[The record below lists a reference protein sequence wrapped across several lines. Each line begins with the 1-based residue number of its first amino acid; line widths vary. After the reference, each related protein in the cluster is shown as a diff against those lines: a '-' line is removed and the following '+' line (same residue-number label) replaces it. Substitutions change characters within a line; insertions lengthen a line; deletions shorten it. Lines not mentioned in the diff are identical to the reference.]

1 MAMIAS
7 IDNLVFDDDW
17 SDLTRTRQKPRI
29 DVERMFEYRRE
40 RLREQLRLHEADFC
54 ILLNPISL
62 RYAVDY
68 RSYLLFQSH
77 IPTVYLF
84 LPQQG
89 PTVAFGC
96 YYDVPQIDEFR
107 PGRPQAFF
115 EGGTNIDVAARAL
128 ADDVVNYLDEIG
140 SRKRRV
146 AIEYVNPSV
155 TQALE
160 ARGVEVIDGV
170 RIAELARVIK
180 SADEIACMR
189 WAVAVGQHGAAMM
202 RRALRPGVSELQLWG
217 LLNYTNI
224 ANDGD
229 WHEGRMLAS
238 GPRINPWL
246 QEASERRIESGDLV
260 GFDTDMVGPFGYFV
274 DLSRTF
280 HCGPARP
287 TRRQKAIYRMA
298 VDEIE
303 HNLKLVRPGMTLLE
317 MQRQAYPVPE
327 ECRDNAYPCIM
338 HAVGM
343 CDEYPQARP
352 LFRGENHYDCEL
364 QAGMVVCIES
374 YMGPLGE
381 RDGVKL
387 EQQVLITDDG
397 YELLTDFPY
406 EESLLD

>member
-1 MAMIAS
+1 MCAKS
-7 IDNLVFDDDW
+7 TDDLVFDDDW
-17 SDLTRTRQKPRI
+17 SDLSRIRDKPQI
-29 DVERMFEYRRE
+29 NSARMYEYRRQ

-68 RSYLLFQSH
+68 RSYMLFQSH

-84 LPQQG
+84 LPQDG
-89 PTVAFGC
+89 PTVLYGC
-96 YYDVPQIDEFR
+96 YYDVPQVDDFR
-107 PGRPQAFF
+107 PGRPHAFF
-115 EGGTNIDVAARAL
+115 EGGTNIDAAATEL
-128 ADDVVNYLDEIG
+128 ADDVVAYLDEIG
-140 SRKRRV
+140 SRNRRV

-170 RIAELARVIK
+170 RIAELARLIK
-180 SADEIACMR
+180 SADEIDCMR
-189 WAVAVGQHGAAMM
+189 WAIAVGEHGAAMM
-202 RRALRPGVSELQLWG
+202 KRALRPGVTELQLWG

-229 WHEGRMLAS
+229 WHEGRMLSS
-238 GPRINPWL
+238 GPRTNPWL
-246 QEASERRIESGDLV
+246 QEASARSIEAGDLV

-280 HCGPARP
+280 HCGPVKP
-287 TRRQKAIYRMA
+287 TRRQKQIYRMA

-303 HNLKLVRPGMTLLE
+303 HNLQLVRPGMTLLE

-327 ECRDNAYPCIM
+327 ECQKNAYPCIM

-343 CDEYPQARP
+343 CDEYPQAKP
-352 LFRGENHYDCEL
+352 LFRAVNPYDCSL

-374 YMGPLGE
+374 YMGPEGE

-387 EQQVLITDDG
+387 EQQVLITETG
-397 YELLTDFPY
+397 YELLTTFPY
-406 EESLLD
+406 EASLLD